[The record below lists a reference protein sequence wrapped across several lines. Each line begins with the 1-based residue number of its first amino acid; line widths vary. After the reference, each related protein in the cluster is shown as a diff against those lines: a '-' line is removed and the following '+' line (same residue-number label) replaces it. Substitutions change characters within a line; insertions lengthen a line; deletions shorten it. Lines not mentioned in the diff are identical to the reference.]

1 MVELGVN
8 IDHVA
13 TLRQARR
20 GHEPDPIW
28 AAVQAEL
35 AGLTASP
42 FICAKIDATSAIAM
56 SPCCGRQCNASST
69 LN

>member
-28 AAVQAEL
+28 AAVQPSS
-35 AGLTASP
+35 AGLTAIT

-56 SPCCGRQCNASST
+56 SPAAADSAMQAQP
-69 LN
+69 